1 MNGLA
6 MLRKHSAL
14 LRIAR
19 IKSQH
24 WDAARTDPLENT
36 LRMRAQSLLA
46 GPAYRDGSCNPG
58 TLTLAQAQDVLAW
71 ATWGAA

>member
-6 MLRKHSAL
+6 MIRKHSAL

-19 IKSQH
+19 IKSKR

-46 GPAYRDGSCNPG
+46 GTAYRDGSCNPG
-58 TLTLAQAQDVLAW
+58 TLTRAQAQDVLAW
-71 ATWGAA
+71 ATWRVA

>member
-6 MLRKHSAL
+6 MIRKHSAL

-19 IKSQH
+19 IKSKR

-46 GPAYRDGSCNPG
+46 GLAYRDGSCNPG
-58 TLTLAQAQDVLAW
+58 PLTLAQARDVLAW
-71 ATWGAA
+71 ATWRAA